1 MHCVN
6 LHLIMTSRIRI
17 FVVDDEKDLTDLLHY
32 QLGKEGFEVKFSNN
46 PFEALGK
53 ARDFSPELIILDV
66 MMPDL
71 DGFQLLRMIR
81 SDNLLQKIP
90 VIMLTAKS
98 GVEHRIK
105 GLEQG
110 ADDYLEKP
118 FDSQE
123 LILRIRSIL
132 KRSAD
137 QSNDTSSRIM
147 LGKLVLDEEDH
158 SISISGEKVDFTL
171 TEFKLIHY
179 FLKRKGRVQT
189 RDNLL
194 LGVWKFDTEVETR
207 TVDVHIRRV
216 RKKISDSDLQIETIR
231 GVGYRLTEKF
241 A

>member
-1 MHCVN
+1 
-6 LHLIMTSRIRI
+6 MTSRIRI

-32 QLGKEGFEVKFSNN
+32 QLGKEGFEVKFANN

-53 ARDFSPELIILDV
+53 ARDFNPDLIILDV

-81 SDNLLQKIP
+81 SDNLLQKVP

-110 ADDYLEKP
+110 ADDYLGKP

-123 LILRIRSIL
+123 LVLRIRSIL
-132 KRSAD
+132 KRLAD
-137 QSNDTSSRIM
+137 QTNDTSSRIM
-147 LGKLVLDEEDH
+147 LGKLMLDEDDH
-158 SISISGEKVDFTL
+158 SISIAGEKIDFTL

-194 LGVWKFDTEVETR
+194 LGVWKFDAEVETR

-216 RKKISDSDLQIETIR
+216 RKKIADSGLEIETIR
-231 GVGYRLTEKF
+231 GVGDRLSEKIG
-241 A
+241 